1 MGGLW
6 TWIMLE
12 LKLLGPKI
20 LSYSLLSEFVQRYFL
35 SASRR
40 PFPAHVQTAIADA
53 INVAWPVAS
62 WGESVTAGSWRQ

>member
-40 PFPAHVQTAIADA
+40 PFPAHVRTAIADA
-53 INVAWPVAS
+53 INAALAAAQG
-62 WGESVTAGSWRQ
+62 GETVTADIGRQ